1 MDRRVKRTRKLIKDA
16 FTELLKEKPLSSITI
31 TELTKRADIDRRTF
45 YLHFS
50 CIEDI
55 IDDIESE
62 ATSALHEILSVN
74 TTFDIGTFFTGLTKM
89 MEDNM
94 DYYKII
100 TKEPAYYRF
109 LLHCKNLLKES
120 LKETFVSKTT
130 LSDDEFN
137 INLEYIASGIMGI
150 YTDWIISDSKLTLS
164 ELTTKAE
171 ATVSKN
177 FQLLL

>member
-1 MDRRVKRTRKLIKDA
+1 MDRRVIRTRKLIRLA

-55 IDDIESE
+55 IDDIEKE
-62 ATSALHEILSVN
+62 TTSALHEILSEH
-74 TTFDIGTFFTGLTKM
+74 TTFDIATFFSGLTKI

-100 TKEPAYYRF
+100 TTEPAYYRF
-109 LLHCKNLLKES
+109 LLHCKNLLKDS
-120 LKETFVSKTT
+120 LKETFASKTD
-130 LSDDEFN
+130 LSDAEFN
-137 INLEYIASGIMGI
+137 TNIEYIASGIMGI

-164 ELTTKAE
+164 ELTSQAE
-171 ATVSKN
+171 SAVSRN
-177 FQLLL
+177 FQLFI